1 VKGKSSI
8 GIIFLVIGLGIF
20 LEALNLWDFGNVIS
34 SYWPMIL
41 IVIGIKKLLE
51 KSVSYLNGIVLIL
64 LGAMFQLRNL
74 NILYNVSKFFWA
86 GIFLLIGF
94 YLLSYKE
101 SFKPKDRAFFGG
113 QNAEDFVKTG
123 AIFSGARTKNYSK
136 SFKGGSITTMF
147 AGVDLDLLDAELSL
161 DGAYIDVF
169 VAFGGVDIMVPENW
183 NVVIT
188 GIPIFGGWSN
198 KTRNRN
204 INNAGPTLKIN
215 CIAAFGG
222 LDVKHYFN

>member
-1 VKGKSSI
+1 
-8 GIIFLVIGLGIF
+8 
-20 LEALNLWDFGNVIS
+20 
-34 SYWPMIL
+34 M
-41 IVIGIKKLLE
+41 
-51 KSVSYLNGIVLIL
+51 
-64 LGAMFQLRNL
+64 
-74 NILYNVSKFFWA
+74 
-86 GIFLLIGF
+86 
-94 YLLSYKE
+94 
-101 SFKPKDRAFFGG
+101 
-113 QNAEDFVKTG
+113 KTG

-204 INNAGPTLKIN
+204 INNAGLTLKIN

>member
-1 VKGKSSI
+1 MVLKTSR
-8 GIIFLVIGLGIF
+8 
-20 LEALNLWDFGNVIS
+20 
-34 SYWPMIL
+34 
-41 IVIGIKKLLE
+41 